1 MLREEKKARARA
13 AMADAAAG
21 LFAEH
26 GYDNV
31 AMTQVA
37 RAAGVSEQTL
47 YNYFPT
53 KESLVFDLAGTFE
66 ETMLTTLTARAPG
79 TGVVDAY
86 GHWLETF
93 LLGPAARRAVE
104 TPGGMVRQIAV
115 SNTLHRAL
123 LDLAHRVATGLAGR
137 LEQVEGYPP
146 ANATALADA
155 LVAVFVRTVESLSTA
170 PAPRAIPAV
179 RRRTRAAI
187 EALRPLQRDPG
198 PPLRR

>member
-13 AMADAAAG
+13 AMADAAAV

-26 GYDNV
+26 GYDGV

-53 KESLVFDLAGTFE
+53 KESLVFDQADAFA
-66 ETMLTTLTARAPG
+66 ETMLATLDARPPDVG
-79 TGVVDAY
+79 IPDAY
-86 GHWLETF
+86 GRWLEAF
-93 LLGPAARRAVE
+93 LLGDGARRAIE

-123 LDLAHRVATGLAGR
+123 L
-137 LEQVEGYPP
+137 
-146 ANATALADA
+146 
-155 LVAVFVRTVESLSTA
+155 
-170 PAPRAIPAV
+170 
-179 RRRTRAAI
+179 
-187 EALRPLQRDPG
+187 
-198 PPLRR
+198 